1 VKVPVN
7 EPVIADG
14 AKKYVLDAL
23 ETGWISSAGKYIS
36 LFEETFAAFIDV
48 KHAITVTSGTSALH
62 LALTS
67 LNIGKGDEVILPDFT
82 MIACLDAVLYTGA
95 TPVFVD
101 VDPETYCIDTDQIAS
116 KITDRTKA
124 IMPVHIYGHSADMD
138 PILVLAEKHNLYV
151 IEDAAEVHG
160 GTYKGKKCGG
170 IGTVGCFSFYGNKI
184 ITTGEGGMLVT
195 NNKELYEKAQILRDH
210 GMSLSKKYW
219 HDLVGFNYRMTNMQA
234 AIGCA
239 QMEKVDGILKTK
251 RNIGSMYNK
260 FFSGHKSLI
269 LPKSDNFSKHIYW
282 MYPVIFNLRG
292 KDNNKIRDDIAD
304 LLKLFKI
311 DSRPFFFPIHIMPP
325 YYENCS
331 LPVSEKLSLT
341 GIVLPSYVGITNN
354 EIKKICNIILNRISE
369 LS

>member
-184 ITTGEGGMLVT
+184 ISTGEGGMLVT
-195 NNKELYEKAQILRDH
+195 NDDEIAARARSLKDLAHDSNKRF
-210 GMSLSKKYW
+210 W
-219 HDLVGFNYRMTNMQA
+219 HKEVGYNYRMTNMQA
-234 AIGCA
+234 ALGLG
-239 QMEKVDGILKTK
+239 QTESVDTFLAHKKWMASNYTSQLKDIDGLRLPITK
-251 RNIGSMYNK
+251 DYAENV
-260 FFSGHKSLI
+260 
-269 LPKSDNFSKHIYW
+269 YW
-282 MYPVIFNLRG
+282 MYGILVENSFPLTKDELRSALQEKG
-292 KDNNKIRDDIAD
+292 VDTRDFFYSISSMPIAD
-304 LLKLFKI
+304 
-311 DSRPFFFPIHIMPP
+311 P
-325 YYENCS
+325 YRTDDKY
-331 LPVSEKLSLT
+331 PVTQDISKR
-341 GIVLPSYVGITNN
+341 GFYLPSGLALTEEQLTYVCDVIK
-354 EIKKICNIILNRISE
+354 EIATS
-369 LS
+369 